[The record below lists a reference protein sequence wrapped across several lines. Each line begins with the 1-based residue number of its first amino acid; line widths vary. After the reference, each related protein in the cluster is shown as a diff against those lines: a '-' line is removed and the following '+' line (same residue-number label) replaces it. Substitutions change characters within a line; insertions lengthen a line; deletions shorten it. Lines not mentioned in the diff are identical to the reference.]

1 MPFTDIST
9 EEKAILLDIAR
20 QSIAHGLQHSH
31 ALHINPKDYRP
42 LLQSQGASF
51 VTLHLNQQL
60 RGCIGT
66 LEAYQ
71 PLINDVSEHAYA
83 AAFKDPRFTAV
94 NATELPLL
102 EIHIS
107 VLTPAQPMQFS
118 SEADLIRQL
127 NPGIDGLIL
136 EDEQHRG
143 TFLPSVWEALP
154 EAGDFLSQLKIKAGM
169 NRNDWH
175 PGIRVSRYKTVLIEP
190 DKNS

>member
-1 MPFTDIST
+1 MPFTDISD
-9 EEKAILLDIAR
+9 EEKAVLLDIAR
-20 QSIAHGLQHSH
+20 QSISHGLQYSH
-31 ALHINPKDYRP
+31 ALPIQTENYSP
-42 LLQSQGASF
+42 LLQLQGASF
-51 VTLHLNQQL
+51 VTLYINQQL

-71 PLINDVSEHAYA
+71 PLVNDVSEHAYA
-83 AAFKDPRFTAV
+83 AAFKDPRFAAV
-94 NATELPLL
+94 NASELPLL

-107 VLTPAQPMQFS
+107 ILTPARPMQFS

-127 NPGIDGLIL
+127 KPGIDGLIL
-136 EDEQHRG
+136 EDEHHRG

-154 EAGDFLSQLKIKAGM
+154 EARDFLSHLKMKAGM

-190 DKNS
+190 DKSS